1 MKLQLIDNF
10 KNSVYSPDFYRSL
23 ESKPLSFSVKYFFK
37 LALVFVIVLTTIIS
51 FELIPRVNF
60 FLNKLGPELLSSIP
74 EDVEVKIIDG
84 KATSNLVEPFSI
96 PMPPSV
102 LSTQEELEA
111 EIPKNLL
118 VINTQSPFESDKFE
132 SYETLLLLTSN
143 TFVRGE
149 ENEIQVI
156 KLDSLGDQ
164 TITKPFLSS
173 ILNKIPIF
181 LKWLSPIVI
190 IILFLVIFA
199 IFLVNLGYALAVA
212 FVIFIF
218 GKIKKAPIR
227 FKKSYQLS
235 LHAISLPILIS
246 FVGYLFF
253 PKVGSNVFL
262 FIILSGLIA
271 WVNIFK
277 DQKPAQLVG

>member
-10 KNSVYSPDFYRSL
+10 KNSVYSPEFYRSL
-23 ESKPLSFSVKYFFK
+23 ESKPISFSVKYFFK

-74 EDVEVKIIDG
+74 EDVEVKITG
-84 KATSNLVEPFSI
+84 GRATSNLVEPFSI
-96 PMPPSV
+96 PMPPSF
-102 LSTQEELEA
+102 LSTQEELGI
-111 EIPKNLL
+111 EIPTNLL
-118 VINTQSPFESDKFE
+118 VVNTQSPFESDKFD
-132 SYETLLLLTSN
+132 SYDTLLLLASD

-164 TITKPFLSS
+164 TITKPFLASL
-173 ILNKIPIF
+173 LNKVPVF

-190 IILFLVIFA
+190 VVMFLGIFA
-199 IFLVNLGYALAVA
+199 VFMVNLAYALAVA

-218 GKIKKAPIR
+218 GKIKKVPIR
-227 FKKSYQLS
+227 FKKSYQFAI
-235 LHAISLPILIS
+235 HAISLPILIS
-246 FVGYLFF
+246 FAGYLFF

-277 DQKPAQLVG
+277 DQKPAQSIS

>member
-10 KNSVYSPDFYRSL
+10 KNSVYSPEFYRSL
-23 ESKPLSFSVKYFFK
+23 ESQPLSFSVKYFFK
-37 LALVFVIVLTTIIS
+37 LALVFVIVITTIIS
-51 FELIPRVNF
+51 FELIPRINF

-74 EDVEVKIIDG
+74 ENVEVKIIDG

-96 PMPPSV
+96 PMPPSF
-102 LSTQEELEA
+102 LSTQEELEVK
-111 EIPKNLL
+111 IPKNLL
-118 VINTQSPFESDKFE
+118 VVNTQSPFESDKFA
-132 SYETLLLLTSN
+132 SYDTLLLLTN
-143 TFVRGE
+143 DTFVRGE

-164 TITKPFLSS
+164 TITKPYLTSL
-173 ILNKIPIF
+173 LNKVPIF

-199 IFLVNLGYALAVA
+199 VFLVNLGYALAVA

-235 LHAISLPILIS
+235 LHAISLPILIN
-246 FVGYLFF
+246 FAGYLFF

>member
-10 KNSVYSPDFYRSL
+10 KNSVYSPEFYRSL
-23 ESKPLSFSVKYFFK
+23 ESQPLSFSVKYFFK
-37 LALVFVIVLTTIIS
+37 LALVFVIVITTIIS
-51 FELIPRVNF
+51 FELIPRINF

-74 EDVEVKIIDG
+74 ENVEVKIIDG

-96 PMPPSV
+96 PMPPSF
-102 LSTQEELEA
+102 LSTQEELEVK
-111 EIPKNLL
+111 IPKNLL
-118 VINTQSPFESDKFE
+118 VVNTQSPFESDKFA
-132 SYETLLLLTSN
+132 SYDTLLLLTN
-143 TFVRGE
+143 DTFVRGE

-164 TITKPFLSS
+164 TITKPYLTSL
-173 ILNKIPIF
+173 LNKVPIF

-199 IFLVNLGYALAVA
+199 VFLVNLGYALAVA